1 MAYKSDQYHTDKNQF
16 VPVNWVI
23 RENEIPPYHPFN
35 HRQMTGN
42 VFKVFVGWA
51 WDKLF
56 LKEFVDKYHLTFQEQ
71 RTSNDLLFVFSA
83 VVLAKKYPLYR
94 WFLLISDAMPRILC
108 LKQESIPGTA
118 STMH

>member
-1 MAYKSDQYHTDKNQF
+1 
-16 VPVNWVI
+16 
-23 RENEIPPYHPFN
+23 
-35 HRQMTGN
+35 MTGN

-83 VVLAKKYPLYR
+83 VVLAKK
-94 WFLLISDAMPRILC
+94 ISVVPMVLAHQRAMPRILC
-108 LKQESIPGTA
+108 QKQESIPGIV
-118 STMH
+118 SIVL